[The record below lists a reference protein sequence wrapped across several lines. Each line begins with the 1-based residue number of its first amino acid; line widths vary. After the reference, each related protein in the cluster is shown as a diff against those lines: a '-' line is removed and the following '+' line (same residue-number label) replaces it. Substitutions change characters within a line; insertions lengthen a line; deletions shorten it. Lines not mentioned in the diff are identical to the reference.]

1 MEVEPGQFACGYHYH
16 EVNEN
21 IYIIGG
27 HAVVRT
33 PEGEKNLKEGD
44 AIAFPASPE
53 GARVI
58 RNESATEKL
67 VYLDAQAGCPMWR
80 ISRIRH
86 PEWYALPPAC
96 TIFGSPERHP
106 CSGAFPRFF
115 RRRGLPSCGPRP
127 SGEETEANG
136 LSPVGYNVVGA
147 IYS

>member
-1 MEVEPGQFACGYHYH
+1 MK
-16 EVNEN
+16 N

-58 RNESATEKL
+58 RNESAT
-67 VYLDAQAGCPMWR
+67 VCPSSGVHHFR
-80 ISRIRH
+80 ESC
-86 PEWYALPPAC
+86 L
-96 TIFGSPERHP
+96 HP

-127 SGEETEANG
+127 SGEKPFASVS
-136 LSPVGYNVVGA
+136 SPVGYNVVGA